1 MVDTK
6 NAFGLRGRREK
17 RVKDDDGVE
26 FISFPEGP
34 TKTSQGGLQM
44 KPPLTTSKMFATGEK
59 RCPVVLFKEYLEK

>member
-1 MVDTK
+1 MDTN

-17 RVKDDDGVE
+17 RVEDDDGVE

-44 KPPLTTSKMFATGEK
+44 NPPLTTSSISK
-59 RCPVVLFKEYLEK
+59 